1 MGKIVERVYITIYSI
16 IKYYVTIKSN
26 RLNHYTLTKEGQKT
40 QTMGKRKEKK
50 W

>member
-1 MGKIVERVYITIYSI
+1 MGKIVGKVYIIIYSI

-26 RLNHYTLTKEGQKT
+26 RLDYCTLIKEGQKT
-40 QTMGKRKEKK
+40 ETMGKRKEKK

>member
-1 MGKIVERVYITIYSI
+1 MGKTVERIYIIIYSI

-26 RLNHYTLTKEGQKT
+26 RLDYYTLIKEGQKT